1 MEQFGEYGECVG
13 RGRVI
18 RPQGIPE
25 NQKPTIMHDVVSSAA
40 QLAEYTA
47 VLRDEV
53 YAKLDMYVGKDDG
66 NKPTPMQKP
75 AMPGLIGN
83 TLQAMETARE
93 NIDFIRA
100 ALNRI

>member
-1 MEQFGEYGECVG
+1 MEQYGEYVG
-13 RGRVI
+13 QGKVI
-18 RPQGIPE
+18 RQHSVNETPV
-25 NQKPTIMHDVVSSAA
+25 KPTIMHDVVNSAS
-40 QLAEYTA
+40 QLAEYTS